1 MGGVLCMARRQQ
13 ATVPSAGTSHPARRV
28 PLRND
33 GPDWRSS
40 FAVLHAF
47 SSSDLDCRVANRK
60 ALVASGAAK
69 PRPGMTSRPVPRRRK
84 AGTDKTLVFR
94 QRGDGLSVPI
104 VEPHVQGVETGLWL
118 SKQM

>member
-1 MGGVLCMARRQQ
+1 M
-13 ATVPSAGTSHPARRV
+13 
-28 PLRND
+28 
-33 GPDWRSS
+33 
-40 FAVLHAF
+40 
-47 SSSDLDCRVANRK
+47 ANRK

-118 SKQM
+118 SKQMVRRLLEAKRLSQAVRAGVLMNSCNGT

>member
-1 MGGVLCMARRQQ
+1 M
-13 ATVPSAGTSHPARRV
+13 
-28 PLRND
+28 
-33 GPDWRSS
+33 
-40 FAVLHAF
+40 
-47 SSSDLDCRVANRK
+47 ANRK

-84 AGTDKTLVFR
+84 AGADKTLVFR

-118 SKQM
+118 SKQMVRRLLEAKRLSQAVRAGVLMNSCNGT